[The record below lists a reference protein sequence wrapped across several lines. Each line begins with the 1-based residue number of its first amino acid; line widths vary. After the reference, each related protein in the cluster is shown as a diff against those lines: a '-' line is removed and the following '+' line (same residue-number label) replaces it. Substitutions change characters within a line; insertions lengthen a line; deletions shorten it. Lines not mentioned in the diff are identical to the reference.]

1 MSSAENDWRPRVKIA
16 FLTNMVPP
24 YHKPVLKLLTQRYGG
39 LRIFIS
45 TAMEANRPWK
55 AEWNGLDV
63 VVQKGLAI
71 KSGWRH
77 PKGFSEAVT
86 VHIPLDTISQLAR
99 YKPDVVMS
107 GEMGMRTLL
116 ALLYRKFAGSCKLLI
131 WSEVTKT
138 TEQGRGVLR
147 GLLRKRLAHRVD
159 GFLALG
165 AGGADYIRSLGVA
178 EDKIFRLAYTT
189 DIERFSCLSAT
200 RTGEAARRLLY
211 AGQLV
216 QRKGLMP
223 FLSTLSRWA
232 AAQPEHRI
240 EFMIAGNGPLEAELR
255 ALPVPDNVKLI
266 FRGAVQYED
275 LPELYGQAGIFVMP
289 TLADTWGVVVNE
301 ALASAVPVMG
311 SLASQAVE
319 EMIEDGKTGWTF
331 RPQVE
336 DEVYS
341 AIDRALLCP
350 AEELQ
355 NMRGRARQRALQI
368 SPEYVAGLIDK
379 ALAFCAAEALA

>member
-1 MSSAENDWRPRVKIA
+1 VTGDDDWRGRVKIA

-55 AEWNGLDV
+55 AEWKGLDV
-63 VVQKGLAI
+63 VVQKGLAVNQ
-71 KSGWRH
+71 SWRH
-77 PKGFSEAVT
+77 PKGFREAVT

-99 YKPDVVMS
+99 YRPDVVMS
-107 GEMGMRTLL
+107 GEMGTRTLL
-116 ALLYRKFAGSCKLLI
+116 AFIYRKLTGSCKLLI

-147 GLLRKRLAHRVD
+147 SLLRKALAQRVD
-159 GFLALG
+159 GILALG
-165 AGGADYIRSLGVA
+165 TGGADYIRSLGVA

-189 DIERFSCLSAT
+189 DIERFTCLSAT
-200 RTGEAARRLLY
+200 RVGAAARRLLY

-223 FLSTLSRWA
+223 FLATMSRWA
-232 AAQPEHRI
+232 SAHPEEQI
-240 EFMIAGNGPLEAELR
+240 EFMVAGNGPLEDELR
-255 ALPVPDNVKLI
+255 ALPVPNNVKLI

-311 SLASQAVE
+311 SLCSQAVE

-350 AEELQ
+350 EEDLDH
-355 NMRGRARQRALQI
+355 MRSLARRRALGI
-368 SPEYVAGLIDK
+368 SPEYVADLIDR
-379 ALAFCAAEALA
+379 ALAVCSAEALA

>member
-1 MSSAENDWRPRVKIA
+1 MSPDNGWRGRVKIA

-55 AEWNGLDV
+55 AEWKGLDV
-63 VVQKGLAI
+63 VVQKGLSFD
-71 KSGWRH
+71 SGWRH

-86 VHIPLDTISQLAR
+86 VHVPLDTISQLAR

-107 GEMGMRTLL
+107 GEMGTRTLL
-116 ALLYRKFAGSCKLLI
+116 ALIYRKFTGRCKLII

-138 TEQGRGVLR
+138 TEQGRGFLR
-147 GLLRKRLAHRVD
+147 RMLRKRLAQGVD

-165 AGGADYIRSLGVA
+165 AGGCDYIRSLGVA

-189 DIERFSCLSAT
+189 DIERFTCLSAT
-200 RTGEAARRLLY
+200 RTGDAARRLLY

-216 QRKGLMP
+216 QRKGLTP
-223 FLSTLSRWA
+223 FLATISRWA
-232 AAQPEHRI
+232 EAHPEQRV
-240 EFMIAGNGPLEAELR
+240 EFMLAGNGPLEGELR
-255 ALPVPDNVKLI
+255 ALSVPNNVKLI

-311 SLASQAVE
+311 SLCSQAVE

-355 NMRGRARQRALQI
+355 NMRNLARRRALEI
-368 SPEYVAGLIDK
+368 SPEYVAGLIDR
-379 ALAFCAAEALA
+379 AIAVCTPEALA